1 MQVDLSDKSIYDLVK
16 RSDVVIVDKKP
27 AKGEEQSQQV
37 LYGNT
42 NTNVDVD
49 VVKDCRKKK
58 GSMVKFMHKIIF
70 FGIVFLILYILY
82 KYAVKT
88 QFIAT
93 ESTVTP
99 TSITTL
105 SIFDKH

>member
-16 RSDVVIVDKKP
+16 RSDVVLVDKKP
-27 AKGEEQSQQV
+27 VKGEEQSQQV
-37 LYGNT
+37 IYD

-49 VVKDCRKKK
+49 IVKDCRKRK
-58 GSMVKFMHKIIF
+58 GSMVKFFHKIIF
-70 FGIVFLILYILY
+70 FVVVFIILYILY
-82 KYAVKT
+82 KYAVKK